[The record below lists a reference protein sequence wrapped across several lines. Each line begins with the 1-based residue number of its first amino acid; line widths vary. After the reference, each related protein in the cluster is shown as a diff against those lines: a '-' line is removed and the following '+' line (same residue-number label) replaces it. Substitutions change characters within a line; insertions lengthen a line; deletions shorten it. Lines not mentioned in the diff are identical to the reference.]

1 MPTGDLSR
9 GYYDDP
15 DDFDAHDAY
24 GADDEGYAPGGG
36 YDDDH
41 YAYNA
46 YNEDDAYDAYDES
59 NDYGEYA
66 DDDPYRERLE
76 VAPDDADSSYEVFE
90 EVYQKATARAE
101 ATLDRPRR
109 RRKKAP
115 PPPPPGPLR
124 AFWLRRQRAVLR
136 VALRAAL
143 GGLIVTAFIVLWQRA
158 PADRFAAQAPS
169 FAPPVVRCGGD
180 TSAWPREVSIAGH
193 TIPALIKNELS
204 WAGERHGYQFHGA
217 AGQVWRI
224 TVEAR
229 GESTLDPV
237 IRLFDES
244 GREVASAD
252 DRSAQDFAAELTFA
266 VPQDG
271 AYCVLVE
278 SSQGGVTTGVY
289 WLSAWVVE

>member
-15 DDFDAHDAY
+15 DDFDARSTY
-24 GADDEGYAPGGG
+24 EADEDGYAPGGG
-36 YDDDH
+36 YDDPHDSDQ
-41 YAYNA
+41 Y
-46 YNEDDAYDAYDES
+46 
-59 NDYGEYA
+59 NDYGEYSEYV

-76 VAPDDADSSYEVFE
+76 VAPDDADPSYEVFD

-109 RRKKAP
+109 RRKQAP

-124 AFWLRRQRAVLR
+124 AFWLRQQRAVRR
-136 VALRAAL
+136 VALLAAL
-143 GGLIVTAFIVLWQRA
+143 SGLIVTTFIFFWQR
-158 PADRFAAQAPS
+158 PPDSLFSAQAPS
-169 FAPPVVRCGGD
+169 FAPPVVPCGGD
-180 TSAWPREVSIAGH
+180 TSAWPRDVPITGH
-193 TIPALIKNELS
+193 TIPALIKNELA
-204 WAGERHGYQFHGA
+204 WAGERHGYQFHGV
-217 AGQVWRI
+217 AGQVWHI

-237 IRLFDES
+237 IRLFDQS

-252 DRSAQDFAAELTFA
+252 DRSAQDFTAELMFTL
-266 VPQDG
+266 PQDG
-271 AYCVLVE
+271 AYCVLVT
-278 SSQGGVTTGVY
+278 SSQGGATTGVY